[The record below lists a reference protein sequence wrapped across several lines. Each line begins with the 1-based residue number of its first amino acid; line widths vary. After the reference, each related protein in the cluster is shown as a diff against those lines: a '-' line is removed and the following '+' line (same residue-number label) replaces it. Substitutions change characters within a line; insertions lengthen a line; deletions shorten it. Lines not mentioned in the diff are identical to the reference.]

1 MAQSCRADHYLPA
14 GVRCDDGKVW
24 RRAAIAGAAGIL
36 GLFTLHLVHVD
47 GGISVAGTTTGRQV
61 LLVSVGWAL
70 AFAAILVSVMV
81 PRWPEALH
89 LAGTA
94 AIWFCS
100 QWAIP
105 SAPDA
110 VFTAGLILASM
121 LPVVVAH
128 LGLRIIR
135 VRWVWVLLAPGY
147 LLALGALG
155 VAPALVYDPQA
166 LGCGAC
172 SDNLLLTHSDAVAWE
187 AIGRVALALMCA
199 WLVGVV
205 GTMLWWMARRGVERR
220 RETAL
225 VVAVIVASL
234 LVTLR
239 WYWHSRDA
247 GFLTNDEV
255 AGEAWDYQAWV
266 LLALAA
272 ATILEAARRHRGR
285 RALMRVVHQL
295 SPGRNL
301 DRDLATRIGDPNL
314 VVAFPVEQGYV
325 DRTGDP
331 IDPEAGGRHVTLV
344 RSQGRPLAAIG
355 HRPGLDP
362 SRVEELTSATALGLD
377 NERLHASA
385 LSQLRHIRRSGRRLL
400 EAGDAERRRLEH
412 DLHDGAQQSLVMLL
426 LQVRTGGLDGPEAI
440 LVEQHL
446 ASSVERLRDIAHG
459 LHPLL
464 LDRAGLAVALAALSE
479 TRPLSLEEAPEQRF
493 EPVVESTV
501 YRLVERCCARAP
513 ASVSVST
520 QGPNLLVDVHVR
532 GKPAD
537 LSAEIDRVATLDGD
551 CLVVPGPLT
560 RVTATIPS
568 DPPVDAIPTH

>member
-1 MAQSCRADHYLPA
+1 MAQSCRADHYFPG
-14 GVRCDDGKVW
+14 GVRCDHRNVW
-24 RRAAIAGAAGIL
+24 RRAAIAGVACIL
-36 GLFTLHLVHVD
+36 GLFTLHLVRADV
-47 GGISVAGTTTGRQV
+47 GISVAGSTTGRQV

-81 PRWPEALH
+81 PRWPEALQ

-128 LGLRIIR
+128 MGLRMTR
-135 VRWVWVLLAPGY
+135 VRWIWVLLAPGY
-147 LLALGALG
+147 LLALGVLG
-155 VAPALVYDPQA
+155 LAPTLFYDTQA
-166 LGCGAC
+166 LGCGSC
-172 SDNLLLTHSDAVAWE
+172 SHNLLLIHADVVAWE
-187 AIGRVALALMCA
+187 RIGQVGLALMCA
-199 WLVGVV
+199 WLVIVV
-205 GTMLWWMARRGVERR
+205 GTLLWWLARVGVERR
-220 RETAL
+220 RETAP
-225 VVAVIVASL
+225 VVAVVAGSL
-234 LVTLR
+234 IVTLR
-239 WYWHSRDA
+239 WYWHSRDT

-255 AGEAWDYQAWV
+255 AAQAWDYQAWV

-285 RALMRVVHQL
+285 RALTRVVHEL
-295 SPGRNL
+295 SVGHNL
-301 DRDLATRIGDPNL
+301 DRDLAARIGDPEL
-314 VVAFPVEQGYV
+314 VVAFPAEQGYV
-325 DRTGDP
+325 DRAGNQVDP
-331 IDPEAGGRHVTLV
+331 AANGRQVTLV
-344 RSQGRPLAAIG
+344 RSQGGPLAAIG
-355 HRPGLDP
+355 HRQGLDA
-362 SRVEELTSATALGLD
+362 SRVEELASATALGLD

-385 LSQLRHIRRSGRRLL
+385 LAQLRDIRRSGRRLL

-426 LQVRTGGLDGPEAI
+426 LRFRTGGLDGPIAI

-464 LDRAGLAVALAALSE
+464 LDRAGLALALAALGE
-479 TRPLSLEEAPEQRF
+479 TRPLSLENAPEQRF

-513 ASVSVST
+513 ATVSIST
-520 QGPNLLVDVHVR
+520 QGANLLVNVHVR

-537 LSAEIDRVATLDGD
+537 LSAEIDRVATLDGE
-551 CLVVPGPLT
+551 CVVVPGPLV

-568 DPPVDAIPTH
+568 DSLDGIPSR